1 MPILETILPVLIIV
15 LAGFLS
21 VRSRHLSPADAD
33 SIATFVFTYPIP
45 LLLFLGTVNARFPE
59 NMEWAFLL
67 SYYLALI
74 VVFLLTLGLSRMAR
88 GFSSPEQSVFSTA
101 AVYANTTVIGI
112 PVVMLVLGESALLPL
127 FIIISIHNL
136 VLFSLGILFAER
148 DTLTLPSLL
157 GNTRGIL
164 MQLLSSPIT
173 ASLML
178 GGLFNILD
186 IAIYPPL
193 KEAMRIFSQAAIP
206 AALFVLGA
214 ALNKYR
220 IQGHIGDAL
229 LLVSLKLL
237 LFPLLVWIL
246 AFHVFTIQPL
256 WAATALLTS
265 AMPVGM
271 TAYIFAQRYQ
281 ACLAPIATSIVLST
295 LLSII
300 SLSFL
305 ISMLQPIG

>member
-178 GGLFNILD
+178 GGCSISWISRSIHLSRRPCESSVRPPSQPPYSCLAQPSINTGFR
-186 IAIYPPL
+186 AIS
-193 KEAMRIFSQAAIP
+193 AMRCC
-206 AALFVLGA
+206 
-214 ALNKYR
+214 
-220 IQGHIGDAL
+220 
-229 LLVSLKLL
+229 
-237 LFPLLVWIL
+237 W
-246 AFHVFTIQPL
+246 
-256 WAATALLTS
+256 S
-265 AMPVGM
+265 A
-271 TAYIFAQRYQ
+271 
-281 ACLAPIATSIVLST
+281 
-295 LLSII
+295 
-300 SLSFL
+300 
-305 ISMLQPIG
+305 